1 VRSRAPRLRCL
12 CVVAAGLLGACGSA
26 ATVDGTEPHVGPRV
40 GDIAPRI
47 AGTSIEGHDLSLSGW
62 LGSVVVVVFWASWC
76 TPCQAEQPAV
86 DTLAREEMQS
96 GVHFVGVSVDTDRS
110 AAQSY
115 VTRYTVPY
123 DSLIDASQS
132 LVIGFEVAGP
142 PTTFVIGKA
151 GRVAAQ
157 LIGEVDIATL
167 RASIDEARSQA

>member
-1 VRSRAPRLRCL
+1 LGWRVSRLRCL
-12 CVVAAGLLGACGSA
+12 SVVAVGVIGGCGSA
-26 ATVDGTEPHVGPRV
+26 TAGGAPTPVVGAHVG
-40 GDIAPRI
+40 DMAPSL
-47 AGTSIEGHDLSLSGW
+47 AGTSIEGHAVALTAW
-62 LGSVVVVVFWASWC
+62 RGSVVVVAFWASWC
-76 TPCQAEQPAV
+76 TPCQAEQPAI
-86 DTLAREEMQS
+86 DTLARDEMRA

-115 VTRYTVPY
+115 VTRYSVPY

-151 GRVAAQ
+151 GRVAAE

-167 RASIDEARSQA
+167 QARIDTARSQA